1 MLRIALK
8 DLLARKRRLVTTSV
22 AIALGI
28 AFLTGTQL
36 LSGILSDSIKSL
48 VGDTYDG
55 IDAVVRSSKVQ
66 EVGFGN
72 EIRTPVP
79 EGLAGQVAEVSGV
92 RASSGIVE
100 TITAQLVGKDG
111 KIVGSSFGPPTIVY
125 NWVEDPQLRFGTLRE
140 GTGPKSDGEIVLD
153 FGSAKD
159 GGYKIGDTVTVAGQT
174 QTEQFKLV
182 GLTGLGKDGKDSGGA
197 KSLQFTTPVA
207 QRIGQIPGEFSYIV
221 AAADEG
227 LSQDE
232 LAKAIS
238 AALPGEQVVTGE
250 RFSTE
255 NQESISQ
262 FVDILGTFVS
272 VFGYIAIFVAC
283 FIIYNTFSIIVAQRT
298 RETALLRAVGA
309 RRRQV
314 LAATMLE
321 AVVIGLVSSVLGLIL
336 GAFLGTGL
344 AKAFSSSFSVK
355 GGIPPITAG
364 TVILAFVIGV
374 GVTVL
379 SAVFPAWRSTKVPPI
394 AALSEVS
401 VDRSDVSRS
410 RLVWG
415 IVMLALGGVLMALGL
430 TDTGPNPIGE
440 VGASALLIL
449 VAVALVLG
457 PLIAAPMSRVLA
469 IPFAAGGRITGRL
482 AGENAARNPKRTA
495 ATAAALTIG
504 VTLVTVIAILAAS
517 LKASIDNTITN
528 SLKADLV
535 VNTTTFAIGTG
546 IPANIADQVA
556 TTPGVK
562 IASPVRF
569 GPVRLTDAAGKKYAK
584 DNPEKKGPG
593 AGLSGTADTA
603 PSGEDAFML
612 GVDPATFFEVLDL
625 GTLDGSPKDMAA
637 GTFATTRKT
646 AEERGWKLGDKV
658 PMFFARSGE
667 QELELKVIAQ
677 RDIGQSSLYLPLT
690 TFEQVVPPGFNIDNA
705 IYVVADSQAD
715 IPSVQK
721 SLDALVKDLPTIKV
735 QDLQEYAQSQ
745 AGPLN
750 TIVLVIYGLLALA
763 IIIALVGI
771 ANTLGLS
778 ILERTKELGLLRAVG
793 MTKKQL
799 RRSIRQEAAIVAV
812 FGTLL
817 GLVIGIAFSVALSIV
832 ITADNPD
839 IFSYQLPIPTL
850 VAITVI
856 GALAGVLAAILPAR
870 RAARLNP
877 LTAIS
882 SV

>member
-1 MLRIALK
+1 MFRIALK
-8 DLLARKRRLVTTSV
+8 DLFARKRRLVTTAI

-66 EVGFGN
+66 KVGFGN

-79 EGLAGQVAEVSGV
+79 EGLAAQVAGVTGV

-100 TITAQLVGKDG
+100 TVTAQLVGKDG
-111 KIVGSSFGPPTIVY
+111 KVVGSSFGPPTIVY
-125 NWVEDPQLRFGTLRE
+125 NWVEDPQLRYGTLRE
-140 GTGPKSDGEIVLD
+140 GTGPTNDSEIVLD

-159 GGYKIGDTVTVAGQT
+159 GGYTIGDTVTVAGQT
-174 QTEQFKLV
+174 QTEQFTLV

-197 KSLQFTTPVA
+197 KTLQFTTPVA
-207 QRIGQIPGEFSYIV
+207 QRIGQIPGEFSYVV
-221 AAADEG
+221 AAADQG
-227 LSQDE
+227 VSQQE
-232 LAKAIS
+232 LADAIS
-238 AALPGEQVVTGE
+238 AAIPGEQVVTGE
-250 RFSTE
+250 RFSKE

-321 AVVIGLVSSVLGLIL
+321 AVVIGLVSSVLGLVL

-344 AKAFSSSFSVK
+344 AKAFSSSFTVK

-364 TVILAFVIGV
+364 TVVLAFVIGV

-379 SAVFPAWRSTKVPPI
+379 SAVGPAFRSTRVPPI

-415 IVMLALGGVLMALGL
+415 VVLLVLGGVLMALGL
-430 TDTGPNPIGE
+430 TDTGPNPIAE
-440 VGASALLIL
+440 VGGSALLIL

-457 PLIAAPMSRVLA
+457 PLIAAPMSRLLA
-469 IPFAAGGRITGRL
+469 KPFAAGGRITGRL

-517 LKASIDNTITN
+517 LKASIDSTISS

-535 VNTTTFAIGTG
+535 VNTTTFSIGSG
-546 IPANIADQVA
+546 IPADVADQVT

-584 DNPEKKGPG
+584 DNPDKKG
-593 AGLSGTADTA
+593 ATSGLAGTADTA
-603 PSGEDAFML
+603 PAGEDKFML
-612 GVDPATFFEVLDL
+612 GVDPATFFEVLNL

-637 GTFATTRKT
+637 GTFATTQKT
-646 AEERGWKLGDKV
+646 ADERGWKLGDKV

-677 RDIGQSSLYLPLT
+677 RDIGQSSIYLPLT

-705 IYVVADSQAD
+705 IYVVADSTAE
-715 IPSVQK
+715 IPKVQK
-721 SLDALVKDLPTIKV
+721 SLDQLVADLPTIKV
-735 QDLQEYAQSQ
+735 QDLQEYAKSQ

-793 MTKKQL
+793 MTKQQL

-817 GLVIGIAFSVALSIV
+817 GLVIGIAFSVALSAV

-839 IFSYQLPIPTL
+839 IFSYRLPVPTL

-877 LTAIS
+877 LDAIS
-882 SV
+882 SI